1 MSTEHARTTVRA
13 PQRIALVSL
22 PANASAAGL
31 VLDDFRA
38 ALIAYARLS
47 STDPQAAAHP
57 PLLHVDVARED
68 ERNVGDG
75 EDPVHPATALATCDA
90 VVAVY
95 APGNAEPP
103 RKPAAQTLGAALTQL
118 AARGRL
124 MPETRIYGIACAARA
139 DGADGV
145 HALDDAA
152 RACAQASL
160 AWCGGTVI
168 TDAGL
173 IPRLMRAPR
182 LGMWRRP
189 VSRAIDRLV
198 AAVRMGCALDELDT
212 LLGVDPAHASGDA
225 ITVASPHTLWR
236 AVAPHLPR

>member
-13 PQRIALVSL
+13 PQRIGLVSL
-22 PANASAAGL
+22 PENAPAADL

-47 STDPQAAAHP
+47 STGSQAASHP
-57 PLLHVDVARED
+57 PLLHVDIARED

-75 EDPVHPATALATCDA
+75 EDAVHPATALATCDA
-90 VVAVY
+90 VVAAY
-95 APGNAEPP
+95 APSDAEPP
-103 RKPAAQTLGAALTQL
+103 RKPAEQELGAALAQL
-118 AARGRL
+118 AARGHL
-124 MPETRIYGIACAARA
+124 MPGTRINGIACAARA

-145 HALDDAA
+145 HALEDAA
-152 RACAQASL
+152 RACTRTSL
-160 AWCGGTVI
+160 AWCGGIVV

-198 AAVRMGCALDELDT
+198 AAVRMGCVLDELDA
-212 LLGVDPAHASGDA
+212 LLGVDSPHASSDA
-225 ITVASPHTLWR
+225 ITVASPHPLWR
-236 AVAPHLPR
+236 AVASRLPR

>member
-1 MSTEHARTTVRA
+1 MSMEHARTAVRA

-22 PANASAAGL
+22 PANASVAGL

-47 STDPQAAAHP
+47 STGSQAAAHP
-57 PLLHVDVARED
+57 PLLRVDVARED

-75 EDPVHPATALATCDA
+75 EDAVRPATALATCDT
-90 VVAVY
+90 VVAAY
-95 APGNAEPP
+95 APDDAEPT
-103 RKPAAQTLGAALTQL
+103 RGLAAQTLGAALAQL
-118 AARGRL
+118 AARGYL
-124 MPETRIYGIACAARA
+124 MPGTRIYGIACAARA

-160 AWCGGTVI
+160 AWCGGTVV
-168 TDAGL
+168 TDAAL

-212 LLGVDPAHASGDA
+212 LLGVDLAHASGDA
-225 ITVASPHTLWR
+225 ITVASPHPLWR
-236 AVAPHLPR
+236 AVASRLPR

>member
-1 MSTEHARTTVRA
+1 MSTEHAHAMVRA
-13 PQRIALVSL
+13 PRRIGLVSL
-22 PANASAAGL
+22 PANAPAAAL

-47 STDPQAAAHP
+47 STGSQAAAHP
-57 PLLHVDVARED
+57 PLLRIDASRKD

-75 EDPVHPATALATCDA
+75 EDAVHPAAALATCDT
-90 VVAVY
+90 VVAAY
-95 APGNAEPP
+95 APGDAAP
-103 RKPAAQTLGAALTQL
+103 RMPTAQELGAALAQL
-118 AARGRL
+118 AARGHL
-124 MPETRIYGIACAARA
+124 MPGTRIYGIACAARS

-145 HALDDAA
+145 HTLDDAA
-152 RACAQASL
+152 RACAQESL
-160 AWCGGTVI
+160 AWCGGIVV

-225 ITVASPHTLWR
+225 ITVASPHPLWR
-236 AVAPHLPR
+236 AAASRLPR